1 MPGEPVRMVVLGDS
15 LTAGYGLK
23 PSEAF
28 PAQLERALVGRGAN
42 VKVANAGV
50 SGDTASGGAA
60 RLAWAIADG
69 PHVVIVELGANDG
82 LRAIE
87 PDVTYQKLDEIL
99 TALEGQGIAVLFTGM
114 MMPPNFGD
122 YGKRFAQTFE
132 RLAKAHPGAVYYPFF
147 LEGVARDPKLSLPD
161 GMHPNA
167 EGVRHIVERI
177 MPSVEKVLARA
188 R

>member
-1 MPGEPVRMVVLGDS
+1 MRIVALGDS

-23 PSEAF
+23 ASEAF
-28 PAQLERALVGRGAN
+28 PAQLERALVGKGAN
-42 VKVANAGV
+42 VKVVNAGV

-60 RLAWAIADG
+60 RLAWAIADE

-82 LRAIE
+82 LRGVE

-99 TALEGQGIAVLFTGM
+99 TALETRGISVVFTGM
-114 MMPPNFGD
+114 LMPPNYGD
-122 YGKRFAQTFE
+122 YGKRFAKTFE
-132 RLAKAHPGAVYYPFF
+132 RLAKAHPGVVYYPFF

-161 GMHPNA
+161 GIHPNA
-167 EGVRHIVERI
+167 DGVRQIVERI
-177 MPSVEKVLARA
+177 LPSVEKAVARA